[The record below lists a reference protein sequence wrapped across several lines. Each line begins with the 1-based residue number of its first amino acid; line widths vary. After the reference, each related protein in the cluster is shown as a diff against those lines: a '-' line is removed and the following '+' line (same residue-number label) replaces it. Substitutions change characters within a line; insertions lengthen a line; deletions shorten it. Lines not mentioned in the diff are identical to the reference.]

1 MKNIELDKEIKNY
14 ESIMNTY
21 FPILKMIEDIKSL
34 DFDDKEKLSAIA
46 ESSMK
51 YSPKKVYSTT
61 KGKQSY
67 AFDNPIKA
75 LLYGIFTNQNKVIIN
90 IKENLD
96 KNKKYQGH
104 YELDERVENELAN
117 RIKSKNIT
125 LYIYDDNNFTKPETL
140 GPLNRTW
147 ITNKNATIN
156 KEINVNIK
164 DFLNILEKN
173 KPITYNKYK
182 KSKDWETVINLLTKN
197 YPYGI
202 YENFASNIE
211 TYDKLYTNFIEENFK
226 DKLEFSILLQDF
238 IKRIIF
244 KSKNDKI
251 EKLKYI
257 NDLKEHFLTKKE
269 DGTYI
274 PNETAIND
282 FIIQEKLI
290 EKDA

>member
-1 MKNIELDKEIKNY
+1 MKNIELDREIKNY

-46 ESSMK
+46 ESSVK
-51 YSPKKVYSTT
+51 YLPKKVYSTR
-61 KGKQSY
+61 KGKQAY

-75 LLYGIFTNQNKVIIN
+75 LLYGIFSDQNKVIIN
-90 IKENLD
+90 IKESLNE
-96 KNKKYQGH
+96 NKKYQGF
-104 YELDERVENELAN
+104 YEIEERVENELEN

-147 ITNKNATIN
+147 ITNKNAIIN

-164 DFLNILEKN
+164 DFLNTLEKN
-173 KPITYNKYK
+173 KQITYNKYK

-211 TYDKLYTNFIEENFK
+211 TYDRLYTNFIEKNFK
-226 DKLEFSILLQDF
+226 DKLEFSILLQNF

-257 NDLKEHFLTKKE
+257 NNLKEHFLTKKE

-290 EKDA
+290 KKDA

>member
-46 ESSMK
+46 ESSVK
-51 YSPKKVYSTT
+51 YIPKKVYSTT

-75 LLYGIFTNQNKVIIN
+75 LLYGIFTDQNKVIIN

-96 KNKKYQGH
+96 KNKKYQGC

-125 LYIYDDNNFTKPETL
+125 LYIYDDNNFTKPEML

-147 ITNKNATIN
+147 ITNKNATN

-173 KPITYNKYK
+173 KQITYNKYK
-182 KSKDWETVINLLTKN
+182 KSKDSSVIA
-197 YPYGI
+197 PEISGI
-202 YENFASNIE
+202 F
-211 TYDKLYTNFIEENFK
+211 
-226 DKLEFSILLQDF
+226 
-238 IKRIIF
+238 
-244 KSKNDKI
+244 SKNHSVGTEEKSLKPVGI
-251 EKLKYI
+251 EI
-257 NDLKEHFLTKKE
+257 
-269 DGTYI
+269 
-274 PNETAIND
+274 
-282 FIIQEKLI
+282 
-290 EKDA
+290 